1 MDLLT
6 IELGCLPLALLVTI
20 GFYLLHDRGAFGAQA
35 FRRFNVAM
43 RRDCVA
49 GVLSKPGSEVHVV
62 QTLRNSIMSASVM
75 ASTSILLFMA
85 TLTLVT
91 DPDKFVN
98 HWLGAALV
106 TATPWLWK
114 LKVGSLLLTLFIAF
128 WYYAQAIRVFN
139 HAGYFLTNPV
149 RTADDES
156 IDRGAGLL
164 NTAGQLYSSGNR
176 CFYFAVPLAFWW
188 FGAGYLLCA
197 TAVKLLVS
205 YLTDRRAL
213 H

>member
-6 IELGCLPLALLVTI
+6 IELGSLPLVLIATI
-20 GFYLLHDRGAFGAQA
+20 GFYLLHDRGAFGTQA
-35 FRRFNVAM
+35 LRRFNVGM
-43 RRDCVA
+43 RRDWVA

-98 HWLGAALV
+98 HWLGAELVAL
-106 TATPWLWK
+106 TPWLWK

-139 HAGYFLTNPV
+139 HAGYFLTNPA
-149 RTADDES
+149 RIADGDAV
-156 IDRGAGLL
+156 DVGAGLL
-164 NTAGQLYSSGNR
+164 NAAGRLYSSGNR

-188 FGAGYLLCA
+188 FGAGYLLLA
-197 TAVKLLVS
+197 ALVKILVS